1 MFDSFWKRFMH
12 STVPEEIGLKR
23 IPKHVAIIMD
33 GNRRWA
39 QKHGVSTTIGHWKGA
54 EALMDIVDAA
64 SNLGIEVLTVYA
76 FSTENWS
83 RSEEEVDGI
92 MQLFKMYLSGQ
103 CERMIREGV
112 RLDAIGDL
120 EKLPPDV
127 LKILEETR
135 AATAHGTKIDLVLA
149 INYGARDD
157 IRRAVSSLVD
167 DCLEGH
173 LAKEDISE
181 KVVAGYLD
189 TAQWQDPELLIR
201 TSGEMRLSNFLLWQI
216 SYSEIYISEVL
227 WPDFNESHL
236 LQALLDYQRRER
248 RSGC

>member
-1 MFDSFWKRFMH
+1 MH

-39 QKHGVSTTIGHWKGA
+39 KKHGVSTTIGHWKGA

-64 SNLGIEVLTVYA
+64 SNLGIDVLTVYA
-76 FSTENWS
+76 FSTENWN
-83 RSEEEVDGI
+83 RTEEEVEGV

-103 CERMIREGV
+103 CERMVREGV

-120 EKLPPDV
+120 KRLPSDV

-157 IRRAVSSLVD
+157 IRRAVSSLVG
-167 DCLEGH
+167 DCLEG
-173 LAKEDISE
+173 LLSKEDISE
-181 KVVAGYLD
+181 KVLAGYLD
-189 TAQWQDPELLIR
+189 TAKWQDPELLIR
-201 TSGEMRLSNFLLWQI
+201 TSGESRLSNFLLWQI